1 MGEVIVLKDWIQEK
15 VDELERDVRM
25 YCDEGTFRRF
35 RAIDTIKLFNK
46 RAYMIEEFRN
56 EFVKPFMPKNK

>member
-1 MGEVIVLKDWIQEK
+1 MGDVIVFKDWIQEK

-25 YCDEGTFRRF
+25 YCDEATFRRF

-46 RAYMIEEFRN
+46 RAYMIKEFRD
-56 EFVKPFMPKNK
+56 EFVNPFMPKK